1 AVALARSVAA
11 EDPTGKAR
19 VDVAQAL
26 VYLGDAQAE
35 SEDVPAALSS
45 YVEGELIFAQLA
57 ARYPDNVVIP
67 RALAHAHQQRGD
79 LLRTEGR
86 ISEAKAAFNEAL
98 KIRQGLLARDPTD
111 EKYKLDVASTK
122 VILAELA
129 GDSQVHDEQLEH
141 IASMMP
147 IVRKMLADD
156 PQSPRRQ
163 RDLAFGLRIVAELKV
178 KRGQ

>member
-1 AVALARSVAA
+1 
-11 EDPTGKAR
+11 
-19 VDVAQAL
+19 
-26 VYLGDAQAE
+26 
-35 SEDVPAALSS
+35 
-45 YVEGELIFAQLA
+45 
-57 ARYPDNVVIP
+57 
-67 RALAHAHQQRGD
+67 
-79 LLRTEGR
+79 
-86 ISEAKAAFNEAL
+86 
-98 KIRQGLLARDPTD
+98 LLARDPTD

-178 KRGQ
+178 KRGQIEEALRDLDEAAALQEKILRSDPENVIVQDEVAKTLAQQGTTAQRAGKLPQATKLAGAGAGDAPQAGRIRRGERRPAQGRRGAREARAGVPAVRSHR